1 MAEWLS
7 MGGRGAYVWSAYGIT
22 ALVLIV
28 NWVWLRHQLNA
39 AKLKSKQLAKS
50 NKEIVEN

>member
-7 MGGRGAYVWSAYGIT
+7 MGGRGAYVWSAFGIT

-28 NWVWLRHQLNA
+28 NWIWLRHQISD
-39 AKLKSKQLAKS
+39 AKVKSKRLA
-50 NKEIVEN
+50 NTKERT